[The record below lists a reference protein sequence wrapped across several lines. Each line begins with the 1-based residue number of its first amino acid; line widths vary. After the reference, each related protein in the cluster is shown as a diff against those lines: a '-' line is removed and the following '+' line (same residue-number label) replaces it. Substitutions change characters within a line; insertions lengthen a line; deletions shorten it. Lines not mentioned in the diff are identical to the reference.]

1 MYGTKTI
8 AGSTAL
14 GGLAYTGLNVGWMV
28 LSAVVLLVCGAT
40 LARLS
45 RSRPSQMLGGAKRR
59 K

>member
-8 AGSTAL
+8 TGSTAL

-45 RSRPSQMLGGAKRR
+45 RSRPSQMLGK
-59 K
+59 